1 MLSAA
6 VLLIQS
12 TALLTTPPIA
22 RSQPPAAAAL
32 HRRCSTPVAKAAV
45 QSLSSV
51 EALTAALNGAASD
64 EHFCAWSV
72 VEGDEGLGDV
82 LDGGPGASLGE
93 V

>member
-1 MLSAA
+1 MPPPPRPAGAPRAA
-6 VLLIQS
+6 AS
-12 TALLTTPPIA
+12 TPSPRRSPASDDDALGDDA
-22 RSQPPAAAAL
+22 RSRDGEGDDGAL
-32 HRRCSTPVAKAAV
+32 RD
-45 QSLSSV
+45 
-51 EALTAALNGAASD
+51 EGGGGGAASD